1 MYFNPRTH
9 RGVRLNVFMDKL
21 SFGKFQSTHPS
32 WGATMYVDSISI
44 NEGISIHAP
53 IVGCDSS
60 RAKGYAQ
67 RIVFQSTHPS
77 WGATMSMSG
86 IKGSQADFNPR
97 THRGVRQKR
106 QDRWRRQNRFQSTHP
121 SWGATVFT
129 HHKLS
134 WKIFKSTH
142 PSWGATL
149 ILLRVYHQR
158 CYFNPRTHRGV
169 RQRRK
174 GNI

>member
-77 WGATMSMSG
+77 WGATEASRQMKKTKQISIHAPIVGCDG
-86 IKGSQADFNPR
+86 IHSPSTVMEDISIHAPIVGCDVNTAKSIPS
-97 THRGVRQKR
+97 KML
-106 QDRWRRQNRFQSTHP
+106 FQSTHP
-121 SWGATVFT
+121 SWGATT
-129 HHKLS
+129 
-134 WKIFKSTH
+134 
-142 PSWGATL
+142 A
-149 ILLRVYHQR
+149 
-158 CYFNPRTHRGV
+158 
-169 RQRRK
+169 
-174 GNI
+174 